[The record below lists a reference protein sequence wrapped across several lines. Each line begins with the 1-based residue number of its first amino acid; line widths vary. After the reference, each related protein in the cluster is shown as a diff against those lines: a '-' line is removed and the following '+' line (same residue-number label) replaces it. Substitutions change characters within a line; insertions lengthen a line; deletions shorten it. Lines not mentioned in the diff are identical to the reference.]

1 MKAKLFKGLEVSK
14 KQDIGDG
21 EPGCARDMNLQERHR
36 MDDMVTNF
44 NPYFSKFRA
53 LFYHRT
59 KMTFEE
65 ASFYISDKQRQDFI
79 DNILTFYDEHRTVEF
94 AVEAY
99 IRDFNMVNPLSLKKS
114 IL

>member
-1 MKAKLFKGLEVSK
+1 MKRGLFKGLEVDK

-21 EPGCARDMNLQERHR
+21 EPGCARDMNLQERHK

-44 NPYFSKFRA
+44 NPYFDRFRR
-53 LFYHRT
+53 LFYQRT

-65 ASFYISDKQRQDFI
+65 ASFYVTDKQRQDFT
-79 DNILTFYDEHRTVEF
+79 DNLLTFYDEHRSVEF

-99 IRDFNMVNPLSLKKS
+99 IRDFNFVRPLALTKN